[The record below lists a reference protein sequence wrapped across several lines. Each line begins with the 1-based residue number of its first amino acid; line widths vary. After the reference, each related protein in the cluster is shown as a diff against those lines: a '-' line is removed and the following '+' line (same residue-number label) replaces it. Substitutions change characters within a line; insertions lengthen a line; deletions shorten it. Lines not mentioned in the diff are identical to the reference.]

1 MKAEARS
8 CDAQAHLGYM
18 YENGLGVGQNYE
30 TALSWY
36 QKSARRS
43 SLGQFRLGSMYERGE
58 GVPKSDTEAAVWY
71 QKAANAGNTDA
82 QRRLGKIYE
91 RRGEYGK
98 AEEWYRKAKGIK
110 GEWT

>member
-1 MKAEARS
+1 
-8 CDAQAHLGYM
+8 M